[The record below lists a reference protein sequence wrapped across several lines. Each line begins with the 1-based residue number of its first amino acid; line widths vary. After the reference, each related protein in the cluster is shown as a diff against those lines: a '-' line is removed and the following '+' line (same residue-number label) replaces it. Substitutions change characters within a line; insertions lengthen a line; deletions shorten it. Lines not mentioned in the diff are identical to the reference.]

1 MPYTESMAILT
12 QCLDSPMDPMDCVI
26 AATSVPFFSGSMMI
40 IHCVAG
46 PVWTLLS
53 LDAAVPYTFAAVP
66 YTESIAILTQ
76 FLDSPMD
83 PMD

>member
-1 MPYTESMAILT
+1 
-12 QCLDSPMDPMDCVI
+12 
-26 AATSVPFFSGSMMI
+26 MI
-40 IHCVAG
+40 IHCLAG

-53 LDAAVPYTFAAVP
+53 LYAAVPYTFAAVP
-66 YTESIAILTQ
+66 YTESMAILTQ